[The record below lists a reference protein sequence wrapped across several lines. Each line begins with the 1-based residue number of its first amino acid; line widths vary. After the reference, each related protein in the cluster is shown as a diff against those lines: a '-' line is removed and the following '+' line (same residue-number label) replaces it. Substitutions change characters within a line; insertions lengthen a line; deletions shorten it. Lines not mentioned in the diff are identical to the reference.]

1 MKNCPS
7 CNQKLKEISFYGVKI
22 DYCEQCKGIWFEKE
36 ELDRAKDLKQ
46 ETINWLD
53 VDLWDKTE
61 RFKMSKKERQCPE
74 CKLSL
79 YEVNYDDSE
88 IKVDVCS
95 ICEGV
100 WLDKGEFNKVMDYLK
115 DKSGDE
121 IINNYGNLLLEE
133 TREVFIGP
141 EPLKEEL
148 KDLFVLLGLFKYRF
162 VGKHPFLAD
171 LISKLPKA

>member
-7 CNQKLKEISFYGVKI
+7 CNQKLKEISFYGVRI
-22 DYCEQCKGIWFEKE
+22 DYCEHCKGIWFEKE

-61 RFKMSKKERQCPE
+61 KFKMSKKGRQCPE
-74 CKLSL
+74 CKLPL
-79 YEVNYDDSE
+79 YEVNYDDSG

-115 DKSGDE
+115 DKAGDE